1 VYEHCSSQFT
11 SFVTVLQILR
21 RTGGYKASFI
31 VVLLSFTSFELN
43 VTQREG
49 SLVSQF
55 EDEVMLYIVFLH
67 VIYIVGI
74 AAPEAALTK

>member
-1 VYEHCSSQFT
+1 M
-11 SFVTVLQILR
+11 LR

-31 VVLLSFTSFELN
+31 FVLLSFTSFELN
-43 VTQREG
+43 VTQRAS

-55 EDEVMLYIVFLH
+55 EAEVTLYIVFPH
-67 VIYIVGI
+67 VTYIVGT